1 MFKAKEKFSKLIV
14 LTLLISV
21 LLPTKAFA
29 ANEMQISVVGPDSDG
44 ITSIGIC
51 FTNPSEL
58 VGVSASFNSAYLGS
72 GSMLIHSGTPS
83 CPSFAGVSVGQR
95 LTSGQ
100 TYTFEATGTAGG
112 RSFSASKTYTAPGE
126 DPAVVAARKVR
137 EEQDADFRARQNA
150 AQATAEAESRA
161 WNAANPGKQK
171 CVQWGPIVHA
181 NGVSTASGGVCANP
195 VEPGPNTTVQSQAA
209 ESVVG
214 PTSTST
220 SSSSSSSSSDTNTS
234 TVSTS
239 SSTSSTS
246 TSTSSSSS
254 TSSAPTGS
262 TVNPNVPGSGAPFT
276 RVLSGQLSTSECP
289 VGFQGANG
297 IIVAIGIGTFT
308 ECWPKNAWDAYR
320 LGGTYWELY
329 KSSGGTYDIQAVIT
343 RLAEIANY
351 KAQAKVIA
359 QRAADLTPG
368 IQRCSSW
375 SAYGESGQE
384 CAYTFVAPTTST
396 STNTSSTSDSTTV
409 TSVVN
414 ADSRT
419 VTSSSSPTTSTSTST
434 LSGVSD
440 SSTVTETPTVTTSQ
454 ALSLAAPITSTT
466 SQSTAVTLQVVSVAG
481 TTSEIKQLVEKIEPS
496 KKDVSAIS
504 DLMKRL
510 ESTKVVTRTQK
521 QVSLPKASSVEES
534 AKSLSPDVCTVS
546 GMTVNSIKKGI
557 CSIEYTVLDSLGNTY
572 KTTKT
577 LEFKK

>member
-1 MFKAKEKFSKLIV
+1 MKFRKSFLISFICICLLSSFSK
-14 LTLLISV
+14 S
-21 LLPTKAFA
+21 FA
-29 ANEMQISVVGPDSDG
+29 ETDPFPGIANG
-44 ITSIGIC
+44 
-51 FTNPSEL
+51 SEIPGTRIQSTP
-58 VGVSASFNSAYLGS
+58 GVTQSQWESTDTYKNW
-72 GSMLIHSGTPS
+72 S
-83 CPSFAGVSVGQR
+83 CPANSGRAMGVDLNFTTTNSDDYWFNYCVKQWQPQ
-95 LTSGQ
+95 SEIDAWAK
-100 TYTFEATGTAGG
+100 Y
-112 RSFSASKTYTAPGE
+112 RSDLA
-126 DPAVVAARKVR
+126 
-137 EEQDADFRARQNA
+137 A
-150 AQATAEAESRA
+150 AQSSAEAQSRA

-171 CVQWGPIVHA
+171 CVQWGPITDP
-181 NGVSTASGGVCANP
+181 NGGTSSGGVCANP

-234 TVSTS
+234 TVSTSSSS

-351 KAQAKVIA
+351 KAQAKIIA

-409 TSVVN
+409 TSAVN

-454 ALSLAAPITSTT
+454 ALSLAAPVTSTT
-466 SQSTAVTLQVVSVAG
+466 SRSTAVTLQVVSVAG
-481 TTSEIKQLVEKIEPS
+481 TTAEIKQLVERIEPS
-496 KKDVSAIS
+496 KKDISTIS

-521 QVSLPKASSVEES
+521 QISLPKASSVEES